1 MKFKKPFLEVVQPS
15 QGLSLRVYHNINTRT
30 CSMKSWHFHPEIEL
44 VCVPHGKGQLYIGN
58 KEYAYDDGVVIL
70 LNSNIPHKSFD
81 LGFESEHYE
90 EYVLQITPEQLNIL
104 LTQFPE
110 FDKVSQL
117 IKVAKEGVVLPLSAT
132 ETIFRNKFE
141 ALPHVHSL
149 KQWLTFVEVLDEL
162 SRTSYEVLG
171 VVSGNINSQQAERID
186 KVFEYITNHYA
197 ENISSQ
203 TVAELLH
210 LTDSSF
216 CRFFQKHT
224 QKTFKQV
231 LNEYR
236 ITQACKSL
244 SFTGK
249 SIELIA
255 YESGY
260 SNQSFFNRVF
270 KEIMHTTPMNYRRE
284 RQRLTNY

>member
-1 MKFKKPFLEVVQPS
+1 MKSKKPFLEVVQPND
-15 QGLSLRVYHNINTRT
+15 GLSLRVYHNIHTRT

-44 VCVPHGKGQLYIGN
+44 VCVPHGSGILHIGN
-58 KEYAYDDGVVIL
+58 KEYAYTDGVVIL
-70 LNSNIPHKSFD
+70 LNSDIPHKSFD

-90 EYVLQITPEQLNIL
+90 EYVLQITPEQLDIL

-110 FDKVSQL
+110 FEKVNQL
-117 IKVAKEGVVLPLSAT
+117 IKTAKEGVVLPLASDEA
-132 ETIFRNKFE
+132 IFRNKFE
-141 ALPHVHSL
+141 SLPLSHSL
-149 KQWLTFVEVLDEL
+149 KQWLTFIEVLDEL
-162 SRTSYEVLG
+162 SRANYQVLG
-171 VVSGNINSQQAERID
+171 VASGSINLQQAERIE
-186 KVFEYITNHYA
+186 KVFEYISNHYA

-203 TVAELLH
+203 TVADLLH

-224 QKTFKQV
+224 QKTFKEV

-236 ITQACKSL
+236 IIQACKLL
-244 SFTGK
+244 SFSDK

-270 KEIMHTTPMNYRRE
+270 KEIMHKTPMVYRRE
-284 RQRLTNY
+284 KRGGL

>member
-1 MKFKKPFLEVVQPS
+1 M
-15 QGLSLRVYHNINTRT
+15 YRT
-30 CSMKSWHFHPEIEL
+30 EKDSFT
-44 VCVPHGKGQLYIGN
+44 
-58 KEYAYDDGVVIL
+58 
-70 LNSNIPHKSFD
+70 HKSFD

-90 EYVLQITPEQLNIL
+90 EYVLQITTEQLNIL

-149 KQWLTFVEVLDEL
+149 KQWLTCVEVLDEL

-244 SFTGK
+244 SFSDK

>member
-15 QGLSLRVYHNINTRT
+15 DGLSLRVYHNIETRT

-44 VCVPHGKGQLYIGN
+44 VCVPHGKGILHIGN
-58 KEYAYDDGVVIL
+58 KEFTYSDGVVIL

-81 LGFESEHYE
+81 LGFEGEHYE
-90 EYVLQITPEQLNIL
+90 EYVLQMTPNQLNIL
-104 LTQFPE
+104 LNDFPE
-110 FDKVSQL
+110 FAKIAQL
-117 IKVAKEGVVLPLSAT
+117 VRAAKEGVVFPLFNSD
-132 ETIFRNKFE
+132 IMFRNKFKG
-141 ALPHVHSL
+141 LVQSHSL
-149 KQWLTFVEVLDEL
+149 GQLLTFIEVLDAL
-162 SRTSYEVLG
+162 TQVNYEVLG
-171 VVSGNINSQQAERID
+171 VVSGNINHQQAQRIER
-186 KVFEYITNHYA
+186 VFEYITLHYS

-203 TVAELLH
+203 MMADMLH

-236 ITQACKSL
+236 ILQACKML
-244 SFTGK
+244 SFSEK

-255 YESGY
+255 YETGY

-270 KEIMHTTPMNYRRE
+270 KEKMYKTPLAYRKARV
-284 RQRLTNY
+284 